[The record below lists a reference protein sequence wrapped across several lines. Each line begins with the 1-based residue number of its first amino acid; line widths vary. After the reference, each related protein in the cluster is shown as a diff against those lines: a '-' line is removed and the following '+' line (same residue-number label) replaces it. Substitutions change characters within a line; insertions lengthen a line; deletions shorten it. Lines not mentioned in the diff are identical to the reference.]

1 MDTRI
6 LLVEDEEHL
15 ARGLRFNLE
24 AEGYRV
30 EVFERGEPAL
40 ERLERAGAPP
50 IDLLLLDVMLP
61 GISGLKVLRRLRKA
75 NNQLP
80 VLLLTARDAEQDIV
94 DGLDMGADD
103 YLTKPF
109 SLPVLQARVRTL
121 LRRAARA
128 DEGGTLPGPFRIGE
142 SQVYPDRF
150 ELERNGVSIPLT
162 AKELGLLSLLQE
174 RRGSAVSRGEI
185 LREVWGLHPQTRTRV
200 VDTFIL
206 RLRKL
211 IEPDPSHPRYLL
223 SVRAFGY
230 RLIEEPG
237 SV

>member
-1 MDTRI
+1 MDARI

-15 ARGLRFNLE
+15 ARGLSFNLE
-24 AEGYRV
+24 ADGYQV

-40 ERLERAGAPP
+40 ERLQNQREPGV
-50 IDLLLLDVMLP
+50 DLVILDVMLP
-61 GISGLKVLRRLRKA
+61 GISGLDVLLRLRKEE
-75 NNQLP
+75 NQVP
-80 VLLLTARDAEQDIV
+80 VLLLTARDTEQDIV
-94 DGLDMGADD
+94 DGLDTGADD

-121 LRRAARA
+121 LRRASRSE
-128 DEGGTLPGPFRIGE
+128 DEDGAPGPFRIGE
-142 SQVYPDRF
+142 SIISPDRF
-150 ELERNGVSIPLT
+150 ELKRKGESFPLT
-162 AKELGLLSLLQE
+162 AKELGLILLLHE

-200 VDTFIL
+200 VDTFVL

-211 IEPDPSHPRYLL
+211 IEPDPSHPRHLL

-230 RLIEEPG
+230 RLAKDET